1 MKQLMKNPL
10 YRVLLGGAVVLAVLL
25 VIVLLVKPG
34 SDSDAAAPQ
43 TLQSTAQDVGGV
55 RVSPEDLPV
64 STLSVTTADYQ
75 AAFAKLVKD
84 ALGEEAGEVDWLETT
99 TEGSDA
105 LLLAG
110 NLWGNPCLVRDG
122 DHVSTIIVGITVD
135 ADNYATSATLFRM
148 VSLIS
153 GAAVLT
159 ANGADTDAALNEF
172 GNGLVE
178 LMTATGENASTTLM
192 NICGIN
198 ATTTIDASEEAG
210 MTMLLFLD
218 LKVPQAAE

>member
-1 MKQLMKNPL
+1 MDQLTKNPL
-10 YRVLLGGAVVLAVLL
+10 YKVLLGGALILAVLL
-25 VIVLLVKPG
+25 IGAALALSG
-34 SDSDAAAPQ
+34 SDSDTAATQ
-43 TLQSTAQDVGGV
+43 EQSTAQDVDSV
-55 RVSPEDLPV
+55 RVNPEDLPV

-135 ADNYATSATLFRM
+135 ADNYATSANLFRM

-159 ANGADTDAALNEF
+159 ANGTDTDTALNEF

>member
-10 YRVLLGGAVVLAVLL
+10 YRVLLGGAIVLAVLL

-34 SDSDAAAPQ
+34 SDSDAAATQ
-43 TLQSTAQDVGGV
+43 EQSTAQDVDGV
-55 RVSPEDLPV
+55 RVNPEDLPV

-135 ADNYATSATLFRM
+135 ADNYATSANLFRM

-159 ANGADTDAALNEF
+159 ANGTDTDTALNEF

>member
-34 SDSDAAAPQ
+34 SDSDTAATQ
-43 TLQSTAQDVGGV
+43 EQSTAQDVDSV
-55 RVSPEDLPV
+55 RVNPEDLPV

-135 ADNYATSATLFRM
+135 ADNYATSANLFRM

-159 ANGADTDAALNEF
+159 ANGTDTDTALNEF